1 MDNAL
6 WATFYDLPK
15 ENRDSY
21 LSWFHGVFIPRM
33 LSRPGYL
40 WAAHYEKA
48 YAGERFQKVL
58 DSLTRSEDPSV
69 AGGTGFLALFGAE
82 STRTFY
88 DLGRHARE
96 ELLGDE
102 TGKMLGVRLHPL
114 EFVYT
119 VEWRIDGPDAPL
131 RPSDGTSAPAIQTG
145 RFDAPGAEKD
155 LGAWYACERLP
166 AVSRA
171 KGSLGGRKLLASSGS
186 PKHSILY
193 EFSSLE
199 DREAH
204 FVELE
209 ETLWSKRVHRYVIHA
224 PGSPFVGRRIWPEA
238 VL

>member
-1 MDNAL
+1 MMDNAL
-6 WATFYDLPK
+6 WATFYDLPGK
-15 ENRDSY
+15 NRDSY
-21 LSWFHGVFIPRM
+21 LNWFHKVFIPRT
-33 LSRPGYL
+33 LSRSGYL

-69 AGGTGFLALFGAE
+69 AGGTGFLALFGGE

-88 DLGRHARE
+88 DSGLHAQEVLRA
-96 ELLGDE
+96 DE
-102 TGKMLGVRLHPL
+102 TESMLGIRLRPV

-119 VEWRIDGPDAPL
+119 VEWRIDGPDASL
-131 RPSDGTSAPAIQTG
+131 RLPNGTSAPAIQTG
-145 RFDAPGAEKD
+145 RFDASGAEKD
-155 LGAWYACERLP
+155 LGAWYAHERLP

-209 ETLWSKRVHRYVIHA
+209 ETLWSKRVHRYVVHA
-224 PGSPFVGRRIWPEA
+224 PGSPFVGKRIWPE
-238 VL
+238 